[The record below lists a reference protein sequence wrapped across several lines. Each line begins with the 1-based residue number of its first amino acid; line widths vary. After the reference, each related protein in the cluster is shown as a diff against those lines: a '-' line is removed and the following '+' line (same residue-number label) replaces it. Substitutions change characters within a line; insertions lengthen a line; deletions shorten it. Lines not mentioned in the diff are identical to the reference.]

1 MNTKRVVIATIIGTL
16 CGLFCAYGTVLKFPG
31 QFGILML
38 AAIVYNRALIG
49 FVIGIADTIKVYSVI
64 RGAILG
70 AVVSTAM
77 AIPAGMGGLTLMAFG
92 IAYGAITDIIATKLA
107 P

>member
-1 MNTKRVVIATIIGTL
+1 MNTKRVVVATIIGTL
-16 CGLFCAYGTVLKFPG
+16 CGLFCAYGTVVKFPG

-38 AAIVYNRALIG
+38 AAIMYNRALIG

-64 RGAILG
+64 RGVILG
-70 AVVSTAM
+70 AIVSIAM
-77 AIPAGMGGLTLMAFG
+77 AIPAGMDGFILVAFG
-92 IAYGAITDIIATKLA
+92 MAYGAITDVIATKLA